1 MITDVYSGEREVSM
15 LNRLYESLRL
25 YVNYFQPMMKL
36 AEKSRTGSKV
46 SKRYDETKTPY
57 RRLLEYTEVSPEL
70 KELLNRRYEVLNPAE
85 LKRKITRYQQK
96 LFTYS
101 SRRRGIRKPEMDKPL
116 LYSASVV
123 LRSGRI

>member
-1 MITDVYSGEREVSM
+1 MSM

-85 LKRKITRYQQK
+85 LKRRITRYQQK